1 MKNIIKIFLGL
12 LLIGVS
18 TSFAQTKE
26 IKVRVDGLSCP
37 FCAYGLEKKLN
48 EIDGVENIY
57 IDIEEGIVTLQMNSE
72 TVVSNEII
80 NSIVKD
86 AGFKPKE
93 IYLSDKPFDEG
104 EDKK

>member
-1 MKNIIKIFLGL
+1 MKHFIKIIIV
-12 LLIGVS
+12 LITVGIS
-18 TSFAQTKE
+18 ISFAQTKE

-80 NSIVKD
+80 NSKVKD
-86 AGFKPKE
+86 AGFTPKE
-93 IYLSDKPFDEG
+93 IIIPDKSGNNG
-104 EDKK
+104 EKK